1 MKECGK
7 VVKKLYKSY
16 FKKILKLTV
25 QSKPLQLI
33 FALKTLLSYTYIL

>member
-16 FKKILKLTV
+16 FKKILKKVRVVGVCFT
-25 QSKPLQLI
+25 SANTP
-33 FALKTLLSYTYIL
+33 FS